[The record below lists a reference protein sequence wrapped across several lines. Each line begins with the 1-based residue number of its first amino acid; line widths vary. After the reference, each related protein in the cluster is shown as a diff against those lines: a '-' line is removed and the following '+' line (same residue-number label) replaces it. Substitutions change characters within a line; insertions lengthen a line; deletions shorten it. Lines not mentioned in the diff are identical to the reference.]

1 MLGAALHVGVTPVEA
16 KEIVYQAIPYVGLAK
31 VFDFLHAT
39 NDVLTRG
46 AWVSPVAAE
55 APEHDGI
62 GVNGREAILGADC
75 LTLDLI
81 ILYLCLP
88 GPNPYHH
95 SARASQSIRR
105 SAQ

>member
-55 APEHDGI
+55 APEHGGI
-62 GVNGREAILGADC
+62 GVNGR
-75 LTLDLI
+75 
-81 ILYLCLP
+81 
-88 GPNPYHH
+88 
-95 SARASQSIRR
+95 
-105 SAQ
+105 